1 MNKKNILLLLIPVLV
16 LAVAVPCIIFSII
29 KSNAD
34 KAVAAIVTH
43 SSSINNMNDGET
55 TNQLA
60 TSDETQVDSADKFT
74 LFESQDGKDMERL
87 GQQNVDN
94 EILLANMSGF
104 VYGGVGTGSVSVA
117 TCICQDTV
125 DMNDFIDSS
134 LGWPVSDKYPDS
146 EYADTRLYLA
156 QLIVSM
162 DGTTKMPKNIYPEI
176 SGITQMSIVQYSV
189 SKGSQCIIDDECGI
203 YMYILSDYM
212 KIGHPKITTINSMIL
227 SVDDNKEFDGI
238 KSDLQATIETDTG
251 KYFVYLI
258 YEQLI
263 DKPEGFRILDMVK
276 LS

>member
-60 TSDETQVDSADKFT
+60 TSDKTQVDSADKFT
-74 LFESQDGKDMERL
+74 LFENPSEQVAK
-87 GQQNVDN
+87 
-94 EILLANMSGF
+94 EINDDLMLLASSESF
-104 VYGGVGTGSVSVA
+104 LYTGGGLGNGPIGIA
-117 TCICQDTV
+117 TCICQGTV
-125 DMNDFIDSS
+125 DMNNFIDSY
-134 LGWPVSDKYPDS
+134 LGWPVSDEYPDS
-146 EYADTRLYLA
+146 EYADARLYLA

-162 DGTTKMPKNIYPEI
+162 DRTTKMPENIYPEI
-176 SGITQMSIVQYSV
+176 SAITQMSIIQYSIAT
-189 SKGSQCIIDDECGI
+189 GNQCIIDDNSGI
-203 YMYILSDYM
+203 YMETLYGYM
-212 KIGHPKITTINSMIL
+212 KIGHPKITTINSMVL
-227 SVDDNKEFDGI
+227 SVDDNKEFDGV

-263 DKPEGFRILDMVK
+263 DKPEGFRILDIVK